1 MAYSAWSVTSFEVP
15 TAAKWNILGTNDAE
29 FNSMIKHNGTIV
41 EVAASGDTSIDIPVN
56 NIPLRQ
62 DNSSG
67 TPQDL
72 LKVDASNILQVGD
85 SDLSGMSLNGLIWG
99 TWSPTL
105 TNITIGDGSIQARYT
120 QVGKLVCF
128 RLKLGFGSTTSFSGS
143 PTFSLPVTA
152 VLLTGTSTEHFGT
165 GIALDAGGAA
175 YMIRAYLSSATA
187 VVAHAEVASGTY
199 LTNAAMSATVPFTWA
214 TGDLLQINGTYE
226 AA

>member
-1 MAYSAWSVTSFEVP
+1 MAYAPISFTAFEVP

-29 FNSMIKHNGTIV
+29 FNSMIRHNGTIV

-67 TPQDL
+67 APQDVF
-72 LKVDASNILQVGD
+72 KIDASNILQLGD
-85 SDLSGMSLNGLIWG
+85 ADLSGMSLNGLIWS

-105 TNITIGDGSIQARYT
+105 TNITIGNGSIQARYT
-120 QVGKLVCF
+120 RVGKLVCF
-128 RLKLGFGSTTSFSGS
+128 RLKLEFGSTTSFSGS
-143 PTFSLPVTA
+143 PTFSLPATA
-152 VLLTGTSTEHFGT
+152 TLLTGSGTEHFGT
-165 GIALDAGGAA
+165 GIALDAGVAA
-175 YMIRAYLSSATA
+175 YMIRAYLNSTTT